1 LISKSDR
8 QQTGTF
14 ETLSLE
20 SDFFQNSEKSDGTQ
34 YHAMTIFKRD
44 FKSQIK
50 IIKKWFFNQ
59 IQNPKKRFL
68 KCFFGNIFPL
78 WYSFCFV
85 TYMVRYN
92 AKLSPYLSPEGSTF
106 YVMPLLGVR

>member
-50 IIKKWFFNQ
+50 IIKK
-59 IQNPKKRFL
+59 
-68 KCFFGNIFPL
+68 
-78 WYSFCFV
+78 
-85 TYMVRYN
+85 
-92 AKLSPYLSPEGSTF
+92 
-106 YVMPLLGVR
+106 